1 MSICL
6 GTKWLWVQIPL
17 QSLKLYISHLIM
29 PGVSW
34 HSGNY
39 RVWIHS
45 ETRTWHVKNIQS
57 IGNLIQIYTSLI
69 GLEKHTNQLLRLLN
83 LLTPALFL
91 QKLLIFWKKT
101 VMASREKNYV
111 LINCRGIFET
121 SWSIAVNFIMY
132 INILVLWTK
141 QVC

>member
-1 MSICL
+1 M
-6 GTKWLWVQIPL
+6 
-17 QSLKLYISHLIM
+17 
-29 PGVSW
+29 
-34 HSGNY
+34 
-39 RVWIHS
+39 
-45 ETRTWHVKNIQS
+45 QS

-111 LINCRGIFET
+111 LINCRGIFE
-121 SWSIAVNFIMY
+121 SS
-132 INILVLWTK
+132 
-141 QVC
+141 